1 MMTRVRVMKGVRV
14 MTGVSVKPPGTVLIL
29 HVMSISNKRY
39 L

>member
-1 MMTRVRVMKGVRV
+1 MMTRVRV
-14 MTGVSVKPPGTVLIL
+14 MTGVSVKPPGTVPIL